1 MFRILRRRSRT
12 EMHEP
17 AAEGPMVEEE
27 IVEEEQPWEPAAALA
42 ALMVTIVAILTLLTE
57 SALGFRL
64 GFKVASA
71 NEGNNFVDFIYG
83 VTDQMIR
90 PFTGII
96 ESRSVD
102 SGVFE
107 PAIIIAMVVYLVLAV
122 FLIAL
127 IRMVMYA
134 LGPRGGRPVTIE
146 R

>member
-17 AAEGPMVEEE
+17 TMEAPMMEEE
-27 IVEEEQPWEPAAALA
+27 IVEEEQPWEPIAALA
-42 ALMVTIVAILTLLTE
+42 ALLVTIVAILTLLAE
-57 SALGFRL
+57 AALGFRL

-71 NEGNNFVDFIYG
+71 NEGNNFVDFIYR

-90 PFTGII
+90 PFTGIF
-96 ESRSVD
+96 EVRSVD
-102 SGVFE
+102 GGVFE
-107 PAIIIAMVVYLVLAV
+107 PAIIIAMIVYLVLAV
-122 FLIAL
+122 LLIAL

-134 LGPRGGRPVTIE
+134 LGSRGGRPVAIE